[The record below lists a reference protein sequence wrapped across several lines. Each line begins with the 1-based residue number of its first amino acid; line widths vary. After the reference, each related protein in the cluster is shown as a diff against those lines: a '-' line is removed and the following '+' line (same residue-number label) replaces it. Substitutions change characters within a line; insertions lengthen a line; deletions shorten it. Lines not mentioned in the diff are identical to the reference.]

1 MSTNKVYEDNPN
13 QLPLVKKK
21 TRFEIRKKSQY
32 FRGIKENFP
41 IDNCTHS
48 FFGVSK
54 TYADLIVQEY
64 GKNVGLKLYVS
75 ELDALQDLNI
85 AVLNFMGFY
94 LIL

>member
-1 MSTNKVYEDNPN
+1 MSTNKVYGDNPN

-48 FFGVSK
+48 FWCIENVCRSNCSR
-54 TYADLIVQEY
+54 VWQECWL
-64 GKNVGLKLYVS
+64 KNCMFQSWMHYRT
-75 ELDALQDLNI
+75 
-85 AVLNFMGFY
+85 
-94 LIL
+94 